1 MKTTYLFAGTLLL
14 KKISGVKYGFGITWF
29 GDTKGV
35 IRSLKSKKDNG
46 KKEKRQTAI
55 CNILQRKCMMYRSS
69 LGQIKY
75 HTLFP

>member
-46 KKEKRQTAI
+46 
-55 CNILQRKCMMYRSS
+55 
-69 LGQIKY
+69 
-75 HTLFP
+75 

>member
-46 KKEKRQTAI
+46 KKEKDK
-55 CNILQRKCMMYRSS
+55 QRSATYYRENA
-69 LGQIKY
+69 
-75 HTLFP
+75 